1 MFTTSLTANDLL
13 FLLQGAWTTLAITA
27 MAMLIG
33 TLLGVVFGLLRA
45 LLPRASLPLAA
56 LLDVFRSV
64 PLLIQFVLL
73 NSFKSILGLD
83 WSAFAV
89 ACLVLGVYAAAYCT
103 EVVRGGVL
111 SVPPSVRRAA
121 RSLGLSYRQ
130 DLFHIVLPMAARVAF
145 PGWVNLTLSVMKD
158 TSLVLWIGIV
168 ELLRASQTIV
178 TRIRGTA
185 LRALHRGARLLPH
198 ELGGRA
204 TRRPAGTEMAAMI
217 EISDV
222 HKAYGQ
228 FEVVKG
234 VDLRVDKGEVLSIIG
249 GSGSGKSTLLMC
261 INGLEPIQ
269 RGSIR
274 VDGIDVH
281 ARGTDLNRLR
291 RKIGIVFQQWNAFP
305 T

>member
-83 WSAFAV
+83 WSAFARYLQAQGVEAFAV

-178 TRIRGTA
+178 TRIQEPLFVLCIAGLVYYLMSWVVAR
-185 LRALHRGARLLPH
+185 LGARL
-198 ELGGRA
+198 E
-204 TRRPAGTEMAAMI
+204 RRW
-217 EISDV
+217 
-222 HKAYGQ
+222 
-228 FEVVKG
+228 
-234 VDLRVDKGEVLSIIG
+234 
-249 GSGSGKSTLLMC
+249 
-261 INGLEPIQ
+261 
-269 RGSIR
+269 
-274 VDGIDVH
+274 
-281 ARGTDLNRLR
+281 
-291 RKIGIVFQQWNAFP
+291 QQ
-305 T
+305 